1 MGGVKTEA
9 SDPLIVLYIYISKL
23 INQEGEFWVSKKL
36 KGSETTA
43 VLTAPPDLPRNV
55 SKDKK
60 AFKIEKCKY
69 RQEDRELTLRNAEG
83 GRSWASALALALGG
97 FSPMMVSSRGEEAE
111 DEDEDY
117 LSGFGC
123 GSADRTSGHLTAD
136 ERSDRSNP
144 RKLMQSKTREGVLQN
159 AQ

>member
-1 MGGVKTEA
+1 M
-9 SDPLIVLYIYISKL
+9 
-23 INQEGEFWVSKKL
+23 SKKL

-83 GRSWASALALALGG
+83 GRS
-97 FSPMMVSSRGEEAE
+97 
-111 DEDEDY
+111 
-117 LSGFGC
+117 
-123 GSADRTSGHLTAD
+123 
-136 ERSDRSNP
+136 
-144 RKLMQSKTREGVLQN
+144 
-159 AQ
+159 